1 MGWKSTITLDR
12 DIALSILSSLDLDSL
27 SNEQLGDMLDPIGDD
42 PGSYYFG
49 HNFQVTGK
57 EPDNDVSIDQ

>member
-12 DIALSILSSLDLDSL
+12 DVAISILSSLDLNSL
-27 SNEQLGDMLDPIGDD
+27 TNDHLADMLYPLGDD

-49 HNFQVTGK
+49 HNFTVIGK
-57 EPDNDVSIDQ
+57 EPDNDVSISQ